1 MTTMN
6 PTGRQDVRLTVLRVK
21 RHLRTL
27 GASPRARRDAARAI
41 AAHRAAMAA
50 SFRGAVAA
58 SSSPRVGLCRPA
70 ALRLAA

>member
-1 MTTMN
+1 MYATN
-6 PTGRQDVRLTVLRVK
+6 QNGRYEVRLTVLRVK

-27 GASPRARRDAARAI
+27 GESPRARRDAARAI

-50 SFRGAVAA
+50 SFRDAVAA
-58 SSSPRVGLCRPA
+58 NAAPRVGLCRPA